1 MYAFTYLTADGMDIT
16 YQVMVYD
23 STKDAYKMLM
33 DSLPDLFKEY
43 DVDEEYPSEELLEE
57 LEEQCR
63 SSYFCGEMV
72 PPYEGRDI
80 IHILK
85 YYAQFDETPR
95 FYTFD
100 DIDKNKLDIS
110 IIAKH
115 IVDEDMGPRKKSEYL
130 ESIWNNND
138 NIMLRLFFGR
148 KIYFIKQLDLEILKI
163 TDKNIFIEENNV
175 KYGKRSIEDMSLSE
189 IGKIAPNIEKELRD
203 KTFEASLNEKGMY
216 ECAICKRAFSN
227 RIPFQIDHIIPMNKG
242 GKTLANNLQVLCRQ
256 CNGLKSDN

>member
-1 MYAFTYLTADGMDIT
+1 
-16 YQVMVYD
+16 
-23 STKDAYKMLM
+23 
-33 DSLPDLFKEY
+33 
-43 DVDEEYPSEELLEE
+43 
-57 LEEQCR
+57 
-63 SSYFCGEMV
+63 
-72 PPYEGRDI
+72 
-80 IHILK
+80 
-85 YYAQFDETPR
+85 
-95 FYTFD
+95 
-100 DIDKNKLDIS
+100 
-110 IIAKH
+110 
-115 IVDEDMGPRKKSEYL
+115 VDEDMGPRKKSEYL

-227 RIPFQIDHIIPMNKG
+227 RIPFQIDHIIPMNQG